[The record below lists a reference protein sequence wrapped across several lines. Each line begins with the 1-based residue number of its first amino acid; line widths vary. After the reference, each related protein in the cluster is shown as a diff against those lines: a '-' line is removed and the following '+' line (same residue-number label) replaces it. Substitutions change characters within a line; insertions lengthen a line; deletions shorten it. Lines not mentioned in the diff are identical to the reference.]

1 MIMRSSNLQFFR
13 RSAIA
18 GPRWSRRRYRLAC
31 LPLLLLVMLTGC
43 GGGPDRA
50 VSSPNYDSAEQSI
63 GKQDPVSVPGVESC
77 RLLSRL
83 VVPAPSDPQ
92 SELPAK
98 RLPCLTKGP
107 SVDLSLVRGKPVLV
121 NLWASWCGPCR
132 KEMPILQAA
141 YTRYGQRIQF
151 VGVDTSDDAEVAAP
165 FLAKVGVTYPQ
176 LADSDAALLKHLR
189 IPGLPV
195 TLIIGEDG
203 SVVERHIG
211 AFEARDL
218 NDLLNRMASP

>member
-1 MIMRSSNLQFFR
+1 MRSSHLQLFHR
-13 RSAIA
+13 AIL
-18 GPRWSRRRYRLAC
+18 GQRWSRRRCRLAC
-31 LPLLLLVMLTGC
+31 LPLVLLVTSTGC
-43 GGGPDRA
+43 AAGPDSS
-50 VSSPNYDSAEQSI
+50 VSSRNYDSAEQSVGI
-63 GKQDPVSVPGVESC
+63 QDPVRVPGVESC
-77 RLLSRL
+77 RRVSRL

-92 SELPAK
+92 PDLPSK
-98 RLPCLTKGP
+98 RLPCLTQGP

-141 YTRYGQRIQF
+141 YTRFGQRVQF
-151 VGVDTSDDAEVAAP
+151 VGVDTSDGADAAAG
-165 FLAKVGVTYPQ
+165 FLTKVGVTYPQ

-195 TLIIGEDG
+195 TVIIGTDG

-211 AFEARDL
+211 AFETRDL
-218 NDLLNRMASP
+218 TDLLNRVASP